1 MIQLPARPATG
12 EVGDR
17 EAVLLED
24 ALGEIAAQ
32 ANRAIRDVALGL
44 VELAETGAQVSEADV
59 HCAGNRAGFVLHRFA
74 DVDELRIFRQRLG
87 AHDIAF
93 TGQHVLGDKPEEV
106 HGILRRA
113 VRRRIGEFK
122 FPELRRL
129 ELQAHCRRNRVDA
142 LVDAF
147 HADDLRTVDRAV
159 RAEEK
164 LHRHSLRARII
175 SRRG

>member
-59 HCAGNRAGFVLHRFA
+59 NCAGNRAEDDISHALHHLYFLA
-74 DVDELRIFRQRLG
+74 ED
-87 AHDIAF
+87 
-93 TGQHVLGDKPEEV
+93 
-106 HGILRRA
+106 
-113 VRRRIGEFK
+113 
-122 FPELRRL
+122 RL
-129 ELQAHCRRNRVDA
+129 EIGFSCRRGLEPVVLREDLEDTRRDERGEGWPEADILDTEVKEREKNADSLL
-142 LVDAF
+142 LVP
-147 HADDLRTVDRAV
+147 
-159 RAEEK
+159 
-164 LHRHSLRARII
+164 
-175 SRRG
+175 